1 MPQMSNRKFRII
13 MQTVC
18 IFRVIVVYFR
28 VQEKRIPRR
37 QLPQPLVAPPLP
49 SRAGVSRHGR
59 SSRAEPSLDQPHS
72 FAFLPFP
79 CRTSLFP
86 LNPPPWPLLI
96 IIEFLEIFTVK
107 GKGNSP
113 PDFCIRRQRTGCL
126 MLAELPPHHP
136 VPSPCLLF
144 RRLTLCSIA

>member
-1 MPQMSNRKFRII
+1 MHFSGYCSLLSGARETHTTTTATP
-13 MQTVC
+13 
-18 IFRVIVVYFR
+18 
-28 VQEKRIPRR
+28 
-37 QLPQPLVAPPLP
+37 APCRP
-49 SRAGVSRHGR
+49 SLTISCWCQ
-59 SSRAEPSLDQPHS
+59 SSWSLEPSRAEPRPAPFICLSPLSLPH
-72 FAFLPFP
+72 
-79 CRTSLFP
+79 FP
-86 LNPPPWPLLI
+86 LPPQPPPPWPLLI